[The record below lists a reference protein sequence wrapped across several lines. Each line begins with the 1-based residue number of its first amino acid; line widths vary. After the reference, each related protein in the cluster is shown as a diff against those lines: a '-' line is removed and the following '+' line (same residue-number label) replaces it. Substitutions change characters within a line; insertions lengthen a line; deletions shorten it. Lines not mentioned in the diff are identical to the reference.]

1 MTVTTIKQ
9 HFEDCKQ
16 VSVVI
21 DNANALLTK
30 TKRALE
36 EARATLEALVEYQHP
51 KLDMRA
57 PYHQGS
63 GSRDASRPAEVIRV
77 EVARINA
84 LLGDRA

>member
-1 MTVTTIKQ
+1 
-9 HFEDCKQ
+9 
-16 VSVVI
+16 VVI

-36 EARATLEALVEYQHP
+36 EARVTLEALAEYQHP

-57 PYHQGS
+57 PYHHDKGN
-63 GSRDASRPAEVIRV
+63 RDATRPADVIRV